1 MFGQT
6 RSLERDELQEII
18 DKYVE
23 QNHLYDRFIP
33 PQIHV
38 RKYLQYIEENNITD
52 PSAIPSEVLDSFMR
66 TEKPQIAVV

>member
-38 RKYLQYIEENNITD
+38 RKYLQC
-52 PSAIPSEVLDSFMR
+52 
-66 TEKPQIAVV
+66 Q